1 MRWRQ
6 TEQRWLCCHILE
18 NLYEKKKKKKSQ
30 ELINNASFNAN
41 DRHFKNEY
49 TGKKKKK
56 RTEQYMYNFFSNLHT
71 HLV

>member
-18 NLYEKKKKKKSQ
+18 NLYEKKKKKSQ

-49 TGKKKKK
+49 TEKKKKK
-56 RTEQYMYNFFSNLHT
+56 KNRAIY
-71 HLV
+71 V

>member
-1 MRWRQ
+1 MK
-6 TEQRWLCCHILE
+6 
-18 NLYEKKKKKKSQ
+18 KKKKKKSQ

-49 TGKKKKK
+49 TGKKQKKQK
-56 RTEQYMYNFFSNLHT
+56 TEQYMYNFFSNLHT